1 MSFYKP
7 DTVTVL
13 DNGLFELK
21 KKVFGRDY
29 TIAVTD
35 MVASKELI
43 EQFFKNAVTHERE
56 LREGK

>member
-7 DTVTVL
+7 DTITVL

-29 TIAVTD
+29 TITVTD
-35 MVASKELI
+35 MDAHKELI
-43 EQFFKNAVTHERE
+43 EQFFKNAVAHERE
-56 LREGK
+56 LREDK